1 MLMEGDCADTDI
13 LKTLADNL
21 LLLPSQERVLS
32 PLAGILSAPDGQP
45 PMLVEGALDLLAA
58 LLRPSGPEGASRV
71 HAVASPTTL
80 ALLAASDDNGI
91 LQSACEYWR

>member
-1 MLMEGDCADTDI
+1 MLAT
-13 LKTLADNL
+13 DNL
-21 LLLPSQERVLS
+21 VPFPQERVLP
-32 PLAGILSAPDGQP
+32 PLAGILSAPDWQP

-58 LLRPSGPEGASRV
+58 LLRPSGAEAASRV
-71 HAVASPTTL
+71 HAVASAPTL